1 MKYTRL
7 FFLELT
13 LLFSM
18 SSLTYAQGA
27 GIEWDLLNKEVMEL
41 YSAGNYDHAVIVA
54 QKALRVAEQNGG
66 SGDVATSLNNL
77 AQLYD
82 TQGDYAKA
90 EPLYKRSLAIL
101 EKALGSDH
109 PGVATSL
116 NNLAALYDT

>member
-1 MKYTRL
+1 
-7 FFLELT
+7 
-13 LLFSM
+13 M